1 MVASITR
8 TRRIFIGSL
17 LGFLI
22 LAAVIGAICI
32 PNQAEKVEV
41 TKTNIADAPS
51 KEGPKIVKIGHILS
65 SPEPYKGQAVVVE
78 GEIISVC
85 GSGCWFTLGDGTG
98 TIYVDLAP
106 SNLVIPQKRGAF
118 ARVYG
123 KVAQKGSD
131 TYLIG
136 EKVEF

>member
-1 MVASITR
+1 MVVSITK
-8 TRRIFIGSL
+8 RIFIDSL
-17 LGFLI
+17 IGLLI
-22 LAAVIGAICI
+22 FAAVIGAIYI
-32 PNQAEKVEV
+32 QKHVQKAEV
-41 TKTNIADAPS
+41 TKTNVADAPS
-51 KEGPKIVKIGHILS
+51 KEGPKIVKIGYILS
-65 SPEPYKGQAVVVE
+65 SPEPYKGRAVVVE

-123 KVAQKGSD
+123 KVTQKGSD

>member
-1 MVASITR
+1 MVESI

-17 LGFLI
+17 LGLLI
-22 LAAVIGAICI
+22 LAAVIGAVYN
-32 PNQAEKVEV
+32 PKQAEKAEV
-41 TKTNIADAPS
+41 TITNVADAPS
-51 KEGPKIVKIGHILS
+51 KEGPGIVKIGDILS
-65 SPEPYKGQAVVVE
+65 NPDPYKGQAGVVVE
-78 GEIISVC
+78 GRIISEC
-85 GSGCWFTLGDGTG
+85 GSGCWFTLSDGTG

-123 KVAQKGSD
+123 KVTQKGSD

>member
-1 MVASITR
+1 MVGST
-8 TRRIFIGSL
+8 TRRLFIGAL
-17 LGFLI
+17 LGSLI
-22 LAAVIGAICI
+22 LVAVIGAVYS
-32 PNQAEKVEV
+32 PNQAEKLEG
-41 TKTNIADAPS
+41 TKINIANATED
-51 KEGPKIVKIGHILS
+51 GQDIVKISNILS
-65 SPEPYKGQAVVVE
+65 SPDDYKGQAVVVE
-78 GEIISVC
+78 GKIISEC
-85 GSGCWFTLGDGTG
+85 GSGCWFTLSDGSG

-123 KVAQKGSD
+123 KVTQKDGD

>member
-1 MVASITR
+1 MVESI

-17 LGFLI
+17 LGFSI
-22 LAAVIGAICI
+22 LAAVIGAVYI
-32 PNQAEKVEV
+32 PNQAEKVEG
-41 TKTNIADAPS
+41 TKTNVANAPI
-51 KEGPKIVKIGHILS
+51 EDGQEIVKISYILS
-65 SPEPYKGQAVVVE
+65 SPEPYKGQAVVVVE
-78 GEIISVC
+78 GKIISEC
-85 GSGCWFTLGDGTG
+85 GSGCWFTLSDGTG